1 MHKINVLSHLKF
13 DNIMNKNAW
22 TDENVENLSDCA
34 FISICC
40 KPDIKKNYI
49 EEVKHET
56 DEHWFSKP
64 HFNVLNVDFDDITD
78 SVLETKYGRALGITI
93 EQAQQIVDFIIDRY
107 SKGVENWYLHC
118 RAGRSR
124 SAACGQFLIGFL
136 KQYTDD
142 VNDNGFLKDK
152 INTFVWNKLLE
163 AYNVSCT

>member
-1 MHKINVLSHLKF
+1 MFRLYEQLQYRKHHL
-13 DNIMNKNAW
+13 ILLTIW
-22 TDENVENLSDCA
+22 NLSYCQE
-34 FISICC
+34 S
-40 KPDIKKNYI
+40 DI
-49 EEVKHET
+49 
-56 DEHWFSKP
+56 
-64 HFNVLNVDFDDITD
+64 NVLNVDFDDITD